1 MKLNI
6 LAHSLRVIFTGGMT
20 VGMGLMVNTA
30 HADDKVER
38 VEVTGSSIKGIAAQS
53 ASPITVVKVEQLAAA
68 GVTEP
73 KALLA
78 AGLSSCLPP
87 VIRWLN
93 PNDQG
98 LGIQK

>member
-1 MKLNI
+1 MKDL
-6 LAHSLRVIFTGGMT
+6 
-20 VGMGLMVNTA
+20 
-30 HADDKVER
+30 KVAA
-38 VEVTGSSIKGIAAQS
+38 GSWARAFLVAVLS
-53 ASPITVVKVEQLAAA
+53 LAAA

-73 KALLA
+73 KALIA

-98 LGIQK
+98 LGIKK

>member
-1 MKLNI
+1 MKDLK
-6 LAHSLRVIFTGGMT
+6 
-20 VGMGLMVNTA
+20 TA
-30 HADDKVER
+30 A
-38 VEVTGSSIKGIAAQS
+38 GSWARAFLV
-53 ASPITVVKVEQLAAA
+53 AVLTLAAA

-93 PNDQG
+93 PNDASY
-98 LGIQK
+98 GIKA

>member
-1 MKLNI
+1 MKNLK
-6 LAHSLRVIFTGGMT
+6 
-20 VGMGLMVNTA
+20 TA
-30 HADDKVER
+30 A
-38 VEVTGSSIKGIAAQS
+38 GSWARAFLV
-53 ASPITVVKVEQLAAA
+53 AVLTLAAA

>member
-1 MKLNI
+1 MKDL
-6 LAHSLRVIFTGGMT
+6 
-20 VGMGLMVNTA
+20 
-30 HADDKVER
+30 KVAA
-38 VEVTGSSIKGIAAQS
+38 GSWARAFLV
-53 ASPITVVKVEQLAAA
+53 AVLTLAAA

>member
-1 MKLNI
+1 MKDLK
-6 LAHSLRVIFTGGMT
+6 
-20 VGMGLMVNTA
+20 TA
-30 HADDKVER
+30 A
-38 VEVTGSSIKGIAAQS
+38 GSWARAFLV
-53 ASPITVVKVEQLAAA
+53 AVLTLAAA
-68 GVTEP
+68 GVTDP

>member
-1 MKLNI
+1 MKDLK
-6 LAHSLRVIFTGGMT
+6 
-20 VGMGLMVNTA
+20 TA
-30 HADDKVER
+30 A
-38 VEVTGSSIKGIAAQS
+38 GSWARAFLV
-53 ASPITVVKVEQLAAA
+53 AVLTLAAA

-78 AGLSSCLPP
+78 AGLSSLLPP

-98 LGIQK
+98 LGIKK

>member
-1 MKLNI
+1 MKDLK
-6 LAHSLRVIFTGGMT
+6 
-20 VGMGLMVNTA
+20 TA
-30 HADDKVER
+30 A
-38 VEVTGSSIKGIAAQS
+38 GSWARAFLV
-53 ASPITVVKVEQLAAA
+53 AVLTLAAA

-98 LGIQK
+98 LGIKA

>member
-1 MKLNI
+1 MKDL
-6 LAHSLRVIFTGGMT
+6 
-20 VGMGLMVNTA
+20 
-30 HADDKVER
+30 KVAA
-38 VEVTGSSIKGIAAQS
+38 GSWARAFLVAVLS
-53 ASPITVVKVEQLAAA
+53 LAAA

-98 LGIQK
+98 LGIKA